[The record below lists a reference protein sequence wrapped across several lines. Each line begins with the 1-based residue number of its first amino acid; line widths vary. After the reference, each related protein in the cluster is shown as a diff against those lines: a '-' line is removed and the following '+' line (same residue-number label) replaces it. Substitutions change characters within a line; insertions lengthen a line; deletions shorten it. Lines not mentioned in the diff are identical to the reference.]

1 MNLLYGYVLILQGS
15 CAPTRLLDFIFDEDR
30 KARRPMSDGADNRAE
45 STPGSTAATSDTFRF
60 ALDVL
65 PLMTVVLSGFLII
78 GIVLPVLPR
87 HVHDDLEFNA
97 FAVGCVTAAQFVA
110 SLASRLYAGRY
121 ADMHGGRRA
130 IALGLVVTFIG
141 GVFYLASLPM
151 HDHHDLALGLI
162 LLGRAI
168 VGSAESLIITGGMTL
183 GLALAGSKNT
193 GRVIAWVG
201 TAMFAAFALGSPVGL
216 WIYDRFGF
224 FWVVIVSM
232 LLPIAALLVARVLPE
247 GAKVSPPSGSFAT
260 TLSIVWLPGLGAA
273 FNGVG
278 FAALLSFSVLLFS
291 EHGWNAYGW
300 LPVTSFAV
308 ALIAA
313 RLFLGQLIDG
323 LGSTRVGVSFTI
335 VNAAGQALMWWAPSP
350 WISAIA
356 SALTGVGWAM
366 VYPAFGAEAV
376 SRMSSNQRG
385 LAMAAYS
392 SFPDFAIGV
401 ASPLLGLLGSGGH
414 LGPVYLWSATAVV
427 VGIPIG
433 LISSRGHSRCHP

>member
-1 MNLLYGYVLILQGS
+1 
-15 CAPTRLLDFIFDEDR
+15 
-30 KARRPMSDGADNRAE
+30 MSDEADTKTA
-45 STPGSTAATSDTFRF
+45 SVSGSTTARNDTLRF

-65 PLMTVVLSGFLII
+65 PLMTIVLSGFLII
-78 GIVLPVLPR
+78 GIILPVLPR
-87 HVHDDLEFNA
+87 HVHDDLKFST

-121 ADMHGGRRA
+121 ADTHGGRRA
-130 IALGLVVTFIG
+130 IALGMVVTLLG
-141 GVFYLASLPM
+141 GIFYMASLLM
-151 HDHHDLALGLI
+151 RDHHAAALGLVLI
-162 LLGRAI
+162 GRAF
-168 VGSAESLIITGGMTL
+168 VGGAESLIITGGMTL
-183 GLALAGSKNT
+183 GLAVAGPKST

-201 TAMFAAFALGSPVGL
+201 TAMFAAFALGSPIGL

-224 FWVVIVSM
+224 YWVVLLSM
-232 LLPIAALLVARVLPE
+232 LLPVVALLVVRVLPE
-247 GAKVSPPSGSFAT
+247 GVKAATRPGSFAK

-300 LPVTSFAV
+300 LPITSFAI

-313 RLFLGQLIDG
+313 RLFLGQLIDVV
-323 LGSTRVGVSFTI
+323 GSMRVGLFFTV
-335 VNAAGQALMWWAPSP
+335 VNATGQVLMWWAPSP

-356 SALTGVGWAM
+356 SALTGAGWAM
-366 VYPAFGAEAV
+366 AYPAFGAEAV
-376 SRMSSNQRG
+376 SRMRSNQRG

-401 ASPLLGLLGSGGH
+401 ASPLLGLLGNNGH
-414 LGPVYLWSATAVV
+414 LGPVYLWSATAVLMGSPV
-427 VGIPIG
+427 A
-433 LISSRGHSRCHP
+433 LMSSRGQRHRHV